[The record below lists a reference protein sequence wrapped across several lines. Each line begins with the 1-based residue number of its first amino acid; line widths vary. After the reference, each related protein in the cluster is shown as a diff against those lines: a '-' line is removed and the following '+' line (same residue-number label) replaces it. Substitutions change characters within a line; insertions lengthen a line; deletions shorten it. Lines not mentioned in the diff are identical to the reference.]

1 MHTTLIYTD
10 TQTTQPHSRLSL
22 SNALSTTLL
31 GPCHRKQHAPAG
43 VVSQPE
49 RCSCLLPWNDLT
61 TIQAHEY
68 LHLRPLARNPHS
80 QTLHDNILALPNVF
94 PLRHTVMTNYSPPPP
109 PPPHPCPSNMLLPAN
124 FPNITVSWSVTARTD
139 FVQMGTTDPE
149 EKIPSRVL
157 RNCIIR
163 GLLSNTF

>member
-94 PLRHTVMTNYSPPPP
+94 PLRHTVTTNYSPATSTPLPLKHAP
-109 PPPHPCPSNMLLPAN
+109 SSKFPQYNCFLVCNCAHRPC
-124 FPNITVSWSVTARTD
+124 TD
-139 FVQMGTTDPE
+139 GDHRP
-149 EKIPSRVL
+149 
-157 RNCIIR
+157 R
-163 GLLSNTF
+163 GKNSQSCFT

>member
-10 TQTTQPHSRLSL
+10 TQTTQPRSRLSL

-94 PLRHTVMTNYSPPPP
+94 PLRHTVTTNYSPAASTPLPLK
-109 PPPHPCPSNMLLPAN
+109 HAPSSK
-124 FPNITVSWSVTARTD
+124 FP
-139 FVQMGTTDPE
+139 QY
-149 EKIPSRVL
+149 
-157 RNCIIR
+157 NCFLVCNCAHRLCADGDHRPR
-163 GLLSNTF
+163 GKNSQSCFT